1 MSFKT
6 HMTYKPQKRTW
17 VTKEEHLRR
26 KRQLAL
32 ATTFV
37 EAVEDA
43 PDWTFRPLPIKELIV
58 RYQPLLLKWVYQGHQ
73 VGVYWR
79 HLKSVIVNE
88 GVLYQI
94 KYETN
99 RKNTIHNFLC
109 RLFICEIAGLVTEF
123 LYIEN

>member
-1 MSFKT
+1 MSDKT
-6 HMTYKPQKRTW
+6 QNHTW

-37 EAVEDA
+37 DALVNA
-43 PDWTFRPLPIKELIV
+43 PDWSFRPLPRKELIV
-58 RYQPLLLKWVYQGHQ
+58 HYQPLLLKRVYQSHQ
-73 VGVYWR
+73 VGLYWR

-94 KYETN
+94 RYETN